1 MLPIKIVELDEVDST
16 NTFARRHFDDYPD
29 GTLIT
34 ARSQSAGRGR
44 RGRAWITPP
53 GVCFCGTMIFKCL
66 SDGFHAGCIV
76 GLGALAALREIAPE
90 VKAFLKWPNDI
101 YVGDRKLAG
110 ILSEGAK
117 IEQGRLTGVVSGVGV
132 NVNLPE
138 SVISTLDQPATSL
151 LMECGRKFPL
161 NFFSKKVAESLI
173 RYYITY
179 SKCAESVFS
188 EWKAANLLIGE
199 RLTITDDSGRARRGI
214 FRDILSDGAMVFE
227 EDGVG
232 MMTEFR
238 CGDVKIDRSAV
249 DWERVDQ
256 KRLALSASQH
266 NQRK

>member
-1 MLPIKIVELDEVDST
+1 MLPITIVELDEVDST

-44 RGRAWITPP
+44 RGRTWITPP
-53 GVCFCGTMIFKCL
+53 GVCFSGTMIFKHL

-138 SVISTLDQPATSL
+138 SVISMLDQPAT
-151 LMECGRKFPL
+151 
-161 NFFSKKVAESLI
+161 
-173 RYYITY
+173 
-179 SKCAESVFS
+179 
-188 EWKAANLLIGE
+188 
-199 RLTITDDSGRARRGI
+199 
-214 FRDILSDGAMVFE
+214 
-227 EDGVG
+227 
-232 MMTEFR
+232 
-238 CGDVKIDRSAV
+238 
-249 DWERVDQ
+249 
-256 KRLALSASQH
+256 
-266 NQRK
+266 

>member
-1 MLPIKIVELDEVDST
+1 M
-16 NTFARRHFDDYPD
+16 
-29 GTLIT
+29 
-34 ARSQSAGRGR
+34 
-44 RGRAWITPP
+44 
-53 GVCFCGTMIFKCL
+53 
-66 SDGFHAGCIV
+66 
-76 GLGALAALREIAPE
+76 
-90 VKAFLKWPNDI
+90 
-101 YVGDRKLAG
+101 
-110 ILSEGAK
+110 
-117 IEQGRLTGVVSGVGV
+117 
-132 NVNLPE
+132 
-138 SVISTLDQPATSL
+138 
-151 LMECGRKFPL
+151 
-161 NFFSKKVAESLI
+161 AESLI